1 MRNNDEGCT
10 AKHLNLLTF
19 YGLHI
24 IILQKDGVNMT
35 RLYLA
40 VPCYNEEEVLPDS
53 AEKLYKKYQQLMD
66 DGLITSD
73 SRICFIDDGS
83 KDKTWSI
90 IKELCEKDD
99 VFSGIKLSRNRGHQN
114 ALLCGLM
121 TLKDYADAV
130 VSIDADLQDDINAI
144 DKMVIEYQK
153 GADVV
158 YGVRSKRTTDT
169 FFKRFTAEGYYKILE
184 KMGAKIIF
192 NHADFR
198 LMSKRALEAFA
209 EFKEVNVFLRGIV
222 PMVGFK
228 SEIVTY
234 ERSERLAGESKY
246 PLKKMLALAWEG
258 ITSLSIEPI
267 RMILGLGFISV
278 FISFAILIYALVSL
292 ICGAA
297 VPGWTSLMVS
307 IWALGG
313 FQLLAMG
320 VLGEYIGKIYLESK
334 RRPRYIVEKFIN
346 R

>member
-1 MRNNDEGCT
+1 
-10 AKHLNLLTF
+10 
-19 YGLHI
+19 
-24 IILQKDGVNMT
+24 MT
-35 RLYLA
+35 KLYLA
-40 VPCYNEEEVLPDS
+40 IPCYNEEEVLMDS
-53 AEKLYKKYQQLMD
+53 AEKLYKKYRQLMSE
-66 DGLITSD
+66 GLISNE

-90 IKELCEKDD
+90 IKGLCDKEDI
-99 VFSGIKLSRNRGHQN
+99 FSGIKLSRNRGHQN

-130 VSIDADLQDDINAI
+130 ISIDADLQDDINAI
-144 DKMVIEYQK
+144 DKMIIEYQK

-198 LMSKRALEAFA
+198 LMSKRALEAFS
-209 EFKEVNVFLRGIV
+209 EFKEVNIFLRGIV

-258 ITSLSIEPI
+258 ITSLSIKPI
-267 RMILGLGFISV
+267 RMILGLGFISLLV
-278 FISFAILIYALVSL
+278 SLGILIYAIVSL
-292 ICGAA
+292 ICGVA

-320 VLGEYIGKIYLESK
+320 VLGEYIGKVYMETK
-334 RRPRYIVEKFIN
+334 RRPRYIVEEFIN